1 MHKNEGYLGNINVK
15 RVGVQAEWTEKEVL
29 EYKKCMENPIHFI
42 ENYVKII
49 SLDEGLINFKLYD
62 YQEEMIKI
70 FHNNRFVISKLPR
83 QSGKSTTIISYLL
96 HYIIFNENVAVAIL
110 ANKGN
115 TARELLG
122 RMQMSFEHLPSW
134 LQQGVTVWNKGNV
147 ELENGS
153 KILAAATSSSAV
165 RGSAFNI
172 IFLDEFAHV
181 DPPSL
186 AEEFF
191 NSVYPTISSGNTTKV
206 FIVSTPYGM
215 NKFYKMWID
224 AEEGRNTY
232 IPFSVNWSDV
242 PGRDEAWKKTTI
254 DNTSERQWRQEFEC
268 EFLGSTNTLIEPSK
282 LRNMPYKPP
291 IRKQK
296 ELDVYV
302 EPQEGHAYCT
312 LVDTASGVGQDYSTF
327 TIIDVSDIPYKVV
340 AKYRNNEISP
350 IIFPNIIEQISS
362 QYNKS
367 WCLIETNGNGMQ
379 VGDILYYDL
388 EYENTILTSPNKG
401 GQEVSGGFKKN
412 SRIGLITSKHVKR
425 TGCTTIKELIEK
437 DHLIIEDF
445 DIISEL
451 MTFAEK
457 GATFQ
462 AEEGYHDDL
471 VMTLVLFGWLVNQR
485 YFKEITDSDIR
496 KKLLEQQERMNDEDS
511 LPLGFFNDGKSEVV
525 AEDDYHV
532 WKEYKSGL
540 YWNSEI

>member
-1 MHKNEGYLGNINVK
+1 MGAQHYLGNPNLKNSNVELEFSPQQ
-15 RVGVQAEWTEKEVL
+15 VKELV
-29 EYKKCMENPIHFI
+29 KCATDPQHFI
-42 ENYVKII
+42 ENYVQIVHV
-49 SLDEGLINFKLYD
+49 DHGLVPFKLYD
-62 YQEEMIKI
+62 YQEEMVEI

-83 QSGKSTTIISYLL
+83 QSGKSTTIVSYLL
-96 HYIIFNENVAVAIL
+96 HYILFNENVAVAIL

-115 TARELLG
+115 TARELLS

-165 RGSAFNI
+165 RGSSFNI

-186 AEEFF
+186 ADEFF

-232 IPFSVNWSDV
+232 VPFSVNWSDV
-242 PGRDEAWKKTTI
+242 PGRDDAWKAETI
-254 DNTSERQWRQEFEC
+254 RNTSERQWRQEFEC
-268 EFLGSTNTLIEPSK
+268 EFLGSTNTLIEPAK

-291 IRKQK
+291 IRKQQ

-302 EPQEGHAYCT
+302 EPQKGHAYCT

-327 TIIDVSDIPYKVV
+327 TIIDVTEIPYKVV

-350 IIFPNIIEQISS
+350 IIFPNIIEQIST

-367 WCLIETNGNGMQ
+367 WCLVETNGNGMQ

-457 GATFQ
+457 GPSFQ

-511 LPLGFFNDGKSEVV
+511 LPLGFFNDGISEVV

>member
-1 MHKNEGYLGNINVK
+1 MGAQHYLGNPNLKNSNVQLEFSPEQ
-15 RVGVQAEWTEKEVL
+15 VKELV
-29 EYKKCMENPIHFI
+29 KCATDPKHFI
-42 ENYVKII
+42 ENYVQIVHV
-49 SLDEGLINFKLYD
+49 DHGLVPFKLYD
-62 YQEEMIKI
+62 YQEEMVKI

-83 QSGKSTTIISYLL
+83 QSGKSTTIVSYLL
-96 HYIIFNENVAVAIL
+96 HYILFNENVAVAIL

-115 TARELLG
+115 TARELLS

-165 RGSAFNI
+165 RGSSFNI

-186 AEEFF
+186 ADEFF

-232 IPFSVNWSDV
+232 VPFSVNWSDV
-242 PGRDEAWKKTTI
+242 PGRDDVWKQETI
-254 DNTSERQWRQEFEC
+254 RNTSERQWRQEFEC
-268 EFLGSTNTLIEPSK
+268 EFLGSTNTLIEPAK

-291 IRKQK
+291 IRKQQ

-302 EPQEGHAYCT
+302 EPQKGHAYCT

-327 TIIDVSDIPYKVV
+327 TIIDVTEIPYKVV

-350 IIFPNIIEQISS
+350 IIFPNIIEQIST

-367 WCLIETNGNGMQ
+367 WCLVETNGNGMQ

-457 GATFQ
+457 GPSFQ

-485 YFKEITDSDIR
+485 YFKDITDSDIR

-511 LPLGFFNDGKSEVV
+511 LPLGFFNDGISEVV

>member
-1 MHKNEGYLGNINVK
+1 MGAQHYLGNPNLKNSNVQLEFSPDQ
-15 RVGVQAEWTEKEVL
+15 VKELV
-29 EYKKCMENPIHFI
+29 KCATDPKHFI
-42 ENYVKII
+42 ENYVQIVHV
-49 SLDEGLINFKLYD
+49 DHGLVPFKLYD
-62 YQEEMIKI
+62 YQEEMVEI

-83 QSGKSTTIISYLL
+83 QSGKSTTIVSYLL
-96 HYIIFNENVAVAIL
+96 HYILFNENVAVAIL

-115 TARELLG
+115 TARELLS

-165 RGSAFNI
+165 RGSSFNI

-186 AEEFF
+186 ADEFF

-232 IPFSVNWSDV
+232 VPFSVNWSDV
-242 PGRDEAWKKTTI
+242 PGRDDVWKQETI
-254 DNTSERQWRQEFEC
+254 RNTSERQWRQEFEC
-268 EFLGSTNTLIEPSK
+268 EFLGSTNTLIEPAK

-291 IRKQK
+291 IRKQQ

-302 EPQEGHAYCT
+302 EPQKGHAYCT

-327 TIIDVSDIPYKVV
+327 TIIDVTEIPYKVV

-350 IIFPNIIEQISS
+350 IIFPNIIEQIST

-367 WCLIETNGNGMQ
+367 WCLVETNGNGMQ

-457 GATFQ
+457 GPSFQ

>member
-1 MHKNEGYLGNINVK
+1 MGAQHYLGNPNLKNSNVQLEFSPDQ
-15 RVGVQAEWTEKEVL
+15 VKELV
-29 EYKKCMENPIHFI
+29 KCATDPKHFI
-42 ENYVKII
+42 ENYVQIVHV
-49 SLDEGLINFKLYD
+49 DHGLVPFKLYD
-62 YQEEMIKI
+62 YQEEMVEI

-83 QSGKSTTIISYLL
+83 QSGKSTTIVSYLL
-96 HYIIFNENVAVAIL
+96 HYILFNENVAVAIL

-115 TARELLG
+115 TARELLS

-165 RGSAFNI
+165 RGSSFNI

-186 AEEFF
+186 ADEFF

-232 IPFSVNWSDV
+232 VPFSVNWSDV
-242 PGRDEAWKKTTI
+242 PGRDDAWKAETI
-254 DNTSERQWRQEFEC
+254 RNTSERQWRQEFEC
-268 EFLGSTNTLIEPSK
+268 EFLGSTNTLIEPAK

-291 IRKQK
+291 IRKQQ

-302 EPQEGHAYCT
+302 EPQKGHAYCT

-327 TIIDVSDIPYKVV
+327 TIIDVTEIPYKVV

-350 IIFPNIIEQISS
+350 IIFPNIIEQIST

-367 WCLIETNGNGMQ
+367 WCLVETNGNGMQ

-511 LPLGFFNDGKSEVV
+511 LPLGFFNDGISEVV

>member
-1 MHKNEGYLGNINVK
+1 MGAQHYLGNPNLKNSNVQLEFSPDQ
-15 RVGVQAEWTEKEVL
+15 VKELV
-29 EYKKCMENPIHFI
+29 KCATDPKHFI
-42 ENYVKII
+42 ENYVQIVHV
-49 SLDEGLINFKLYD
+49 DHGLVPFKLYD
-62 YQEEMIKI
+62 YQEEMVEI

-83 QSGKSTTIISYLL
+83 QSGKSTTIVSYLL
-96 HYIIFNENVAVAIL
+96 HYILFNENVAVAIL

-115 TARELLG
+115 TARELLS
-122 RMQMSFEHLPSW
+122 RMQMSFEHLPRW

-165 RGSAFNI
+165 RGSSFNI

-186 AEEFF
+186 ADEFF

-232 IPFSVNWSDV
+232 VPFSVNWSDV
-242 PGRDEAWKKTTI
+242 PGRDDAWKQETI
-254 DNTSERQWRQEFEC
+254 RNTSERQWRQEFEC
-268 EFLGSTNTLIEPSK
+268 EFLGSTNTLIEPAK

-291 IRKQK
+291 IRKQQ

-302 EPQEGHAYCT
+302 EPQKGHAYCT

-327 TIIDVSDIPYKVV
+327 TIIDVTEIPYRVV

-350 IIFPNIIEQISS
+350 IIFPNIIEQIST

-367 WCLIETNGNGMQ
+367 WCLVETNGNGMQ

-457 GATFQ
+457 GPSFQ

>member
-1 MHKNEGYLGNINVK
+1 MGAQHYLGNPNLKNSNVQLEFSPDQ
-15 RVGVQAEWTEKEVL
+15 VKELV
-29 EYKKCMENPIHFI
+29 KCATDPKHFI
-42 ENYVKII
+42 ENYVQIVHV
-49 SLDEGLINFKLYD
+49 DHGLVPFKLYD
-62 YQEEMIKI
+62 YQEEMVEI

-83 QSGKSTTIISYLL
+83 QSGKSTTIVSYLL
-96 HYIIFNENVAVAIL
+96 HYILFNENVAVAIL

-115 TARELLG
+115 TARELLS
-122 RMQMSFEHLPSW
+122 RMQMSFEHLPRW

-165 RGSAFNI
+165 RGSSFNI

-186 AEEFF
+186 ADEFF

-232 IPFSVNWSDV
+232 VPFSVNWSDV
-242 PGRDEAWKKTTI
+242 PGRDDAWKQETI
-254 DNTSERQWRQEFEC
+254 RNTSERQWRQEFEC

-291 IRKQK
+291 IRKQQ

-302 EPQEGHAYCT
+302 EPQKGHAYCT

-327 TIIDVSDIPYKVV
+327 TIIDVTEIPYRVV

-350 IIFPNIIEQISS
+350 IIFPNIIEQIST

-367 WCLIETNGNGMQ
+367 WCLVETNGNGMQ

>member
-1 MHKNEGYLGNINVK
+1 MGAQHYLGNPNLKNSNVQLEFSPDQ
-15 RVGVQAEWTEKEVL
+15 VKELV
-29 EYKKCMENPIHFI
+29 KCATDPKHFI
-42 ENYVKII
+42 ENYVQIVHV
-49 SLDEGLINFKLYD
+49 DHGLVPFKLYD
-62 YQEEMIKI
+62 YQEEMVEI

-83 QSGKSTTIISYLL
+83 QSGKSTTIVSYLL
-96 HYIIFNENVAVAIL
+96 HYILFNENVAVAIL

-115 TARELLG
+115 TARELLS
-122 RMQMSFEHLPSW
+122 RMQMSFEHLPRW

-165 RGSAFNI
+165 RGSSFNI

-186 AEEFF
+186 ADEFF

-232 IPFSVNWSDV
+232 VPFSVNWSDV
-242 PGRDEAWKKTTI
+242 PGRDDAWKAETI
-254 DNTSERQWRQEFEC
+254 RNTSERQWRQEFEC

-291 IRKQK
+291 IRKQQ

-302 EPQEGHAYCT
+302 EPQKGHAYCT

-327 TIIDVSDIPYKVV
+327 TIIDVTEIPYKVV

-350 IIFPNIIEQISS
+350 IIFPNIIEQIST

-367 WCLIETNGNGMQ
+367 WCLVETNGNGMQ

-457 GATFQ
+457 GPSFQ

-511 LPLGFFNDGKSEVV
+511 LPLGFFNDGISEVV

>member
-1 MHKNEGYLGNINVK
+1 MGAQHYLGNPNLKNSNVQLEFSPDQ
-15 RVGVQAEWTEKEVL
+15 VKELV
-29 EYKKCMENPIHFI
+29 KCATDPKHFI
-42 ENYVKII
+42 ENYVQIVHV
-49 SLDEGLINFKLYD
+49 DHGLVPFKLYD
-62 YQEEMIKI
+62 YQEEMVEI

-83 QSGKSTTIISYLL
+83 QSGKSTTIVSYLL
-96 HYIIFNENVAVAIL
+96 HYILFNENVAVAIL

-115 TARELLG
+115 TARELLS
-122 RMQMSFEHLPSW
+122 RMQMSFEHLPRW

-165 RGSAFNI
+165 RGSSFNI

-186 AEEFF
+186 ADEFF

-232 IPFSVNWSDV
+232 VPFSVNWSDV
-242 PGRDEAWKKTTI
+242 PGRDDAWKQETI
-254 DNTSERQWRQEFEC
+254 RNTSERQWRQEFEC
-268 EFLGSTNTLIEPSK
+268 EFLGSTNTLIEPAK

-291 IRKQK
+291 IRKQQ

-302 EPQEGHAYCT
+302 EPQKDHAYCT

-327 TIIDVSDIPYKVV
+327 TIIDVTEIPYKVV

-350 IIFPNIIEQISS
+350 IIFPNIIEQIST

-367 WCLIETNGNGMQ
+367 WCLVETNGNGMQ

-457 GATFQ
+457 GPSFQ

>member
-1 MHKNEGYLGNINVK
+1 MGAQHYLGNPNLKNSNVQLEFSPDQ
-15 RVGVQAEWTEKEVL
+15 VKELV
-29 EYKKCMENPIHFI
+29 KCATDPKHFI
-42 ENYVKII
+42 ENYVQIVHV
-49 SLDEGLINFKLYD
+49 DHGLVPFKLYD
-62 YQEEMIKI
+62 YQEEMVEI

-83 QSGKSTTIISYLL
+83 QSGKSTTIVSYLL
-96 HYIIFNENVAVAIL
+96 HYILFNENVAVAIL

-115 TARELLG
+115 TARELLS
-122 RMQMSFEHLPSW
+122 RMQMSFEHLPRW

-165 RGSAFNI
+165 RGSSFNI

-186 AEEFF
+186 ADEFF

-232 IPFSVNWSDV
+232 VPFSVNWSDV
-242 PGRDEAWKKTTI
+242 PGRDDAWKQETI
-254 DNTSERQWRQEFEC
+254 RNTSERQWRQEFEC

-291 IRKQK
+291 IRKQQ

-302 EPQEGHAYCT
+302 EPQKDHAYCT

-327 TIIDVSDIPYKVV
+327 TIIDVTEIPYKVV

-350 IIFPNIIEQISS
+350 IIFPNIIEQIST

-367 WCLIETNGNGMQ
+367 WCLVETNGNGMQ

-457 GATFQ
+457 GPSFQ

>member
-1 MHKNEGYLGNINVK
+1 MGAQHYLGNPNLKNSNVQLEFSPDQ
-15 RVGVQAEWTEKEVL
+15 VKELV
-29 EYKKCMENPIHFI
+29 KCATDPKHFI
-42 ENYVKII
+42 ENYVQIVHV
-49 SLDEGLINFKLYD
+49 DHGLVPFKLYD
-62 YQEEMIKI
+62 YQEEMVEI

-83 QSGKSTTIISYLL
+83 QSGKSTTIVSYLL
-96 HYIIFNENVAVAIL
+96 HYILFNENVAVAIL

-115 TARELLG
+115 TARELLS
-122 RMQMSFEHLPSW
+122 RMQMSFEHLPRW

-165 RGSAFNI
+165 RGSSFNI

-186 AEEFF
+186 ADEFF

-232 IPFSVNWSDV
+232 VPFSVNWSDV
-242 PGRDEAWKKTTI
+242 PGRDDAWKQETI
-254 DNTSERQWRQEFEC
+254 RNTSERQWRQEFEC

-291 IRKQK
+291 IRKQQ

-302 EPQEGHAYCT
+302 EPQKDHAYCT

-327 TIIDVSDIPYKVV
+327 TIIDVTEIPYRVV

-350 IIFPNIIEQISS
+350 IIFPNIIEQIST

-367 WCLIETNGNGMQ
+367 WCLVETNGNGMQ

-457 GATFQ
+457 GPSFQ

>member
-1 MHKNEGYLGNINVK
+1 MGAQHYLGNPNLKNSNVQLEFSPDQ
-15 RVGVQAEWTEKEVL
+15 VKELV
-29 EYKKCMENPIHFI
+29 KCATDPKHFI
-42 ENYVKII
+42 ENYVQIVHV
-49 SLDEGLINFKLYD
+49 DHGLVPFKLYD
-62 YQEEMIKI
+62 YQEEMVEI

-83 QSGKSTTIISYLL
+83 QSGKSTTIVSYLL
-96 HYIIFNENVAVAIL
+96 HYILFNENVAVAIL

-115 TARELLG
+115 TARELLS

-165 RGSAFNI
+165 RGSSFNI

-186 AEEFF
+186 ADEFF

-232 IPFSVNWSDV
+232 VPFSVNWSDV
-242 PGRDEAWKKTTI
+242 PGRDDAWKAETI
-254 DNTSERQWRQEFEC
+254 RNTSERQWRQEFEC
-268 EFLGSTNTLIEPSK
+268 EFLGSTNTLIEPAK

-291 IRKQK
+291 IRKQQ

-302 EPQEGHAYCT
+302 EPQKGHAYCT

-327 TIIDVSDIPYKVV
+327 TIIDVTEIPYKVV

-350 IIFPNIIEQISS
+350 IIFPNIIEQIST

-367 WCLIETNGNGMQ
+367 WCLVETNGNGMQ

-457 GATFQ
+457 GPSFQ

-511 LPLGFFNDGKSEVV
+511 LPLGFFNDGISEVV

>member
-1 MHKNEGYLGNINVK
+1 MGAQHYLGNPNLKNSNVQLEFSPDQ
-15 RVGVQAEWTEKEVL
+15 VKELV
-29 EYKKCMENPIHFI
+29 KCATDPKHFI
-42 ENYVKII
+42 ENYVQIVHV
-49 SLDEGLINFKLYD
+49 DHGLVPFKLYD
-62 YQEEMIKI
+62 YQEEMVKI

-83 QSGKSTTIISYLL
+83 QSGKSTTIVSYLL
-96 HYIIFNENVAVAIL
+96 HYILFNENVAVAIL

-115 TARELLG
+115 TARELLS

-165 RGSAFNI
+165 RGSSFNI

-186 AEEFF
+186 ADEFF

-232 IPFSVNWSDV
+232 VPFSVNWSDV
-242 PGRDEAWKKTTI
+242 PGRDDAWKQETI
-254 DNTSERQWRQEFEC
+254 RNTSERQWRQEFEC
-268 EFLGSTNTLIEPSK
+268 EFLGSTNTLIEPAK

-291 IRKQK
+291 IRKQQ

-302 EPQEGHAYCT
+302 EPQKGHAYCT

-327 TIIDVSDIPYKVV
+327 TIIDVTEIPYKVV

-350 IIFPNIIEQISS
+350 IIFPNIIEQIST

-367 WCLIETNGNGMQ
+367 WCLVETNGNGMQ

-457 GATFQ
+457 GPSFQ

-511 LPLGFFNDGKSEVV
+511 LPLGFFNDGISEVV

>member
-1 MHKNEGYLGNINVK
+1 MGAQHYLGNPNLKNSNVQLEFSPDQ
-15 RVGVQAEWTEKEVL
+15 VKELV
-29 EYKKCMENPIHFI
+29 KCATDPKHFI
-42 ENYVKII
+42 ENYVQIVHV
-49 SLDEGLINFKLYD
+49 DHGLVPFKLYD
-62 YQEEMIKI
+62 YQEEMVKI

-83 QSGKSTTIISYLL
+83 QSGKSTTIVSYLL
-96 HYIIFNENVAVAIL
+96 HYILFNENVAVAIL

-115 TARELLG
+115 TARELLS

-165 RGSAFNI
+165 RGSSFNI

-186 AEEFF
+186 ADEFF

-232 IPFSVNWSDV
+232 VPFSVNWSDV
-242 PGRDEAWKKTTI
+242 PGRDDVWKQETI
-254 DNTSERQWRQEFEC
+254 RNTSERQWRQEFEC
-268 EFLGSTNTLIEPSK
+268 EFLGSTNTLIEPAK

-291 IRKQK
+291 IRKQQ

-302 EPQEGHAYCT
+302 EPQKGHAYCT

-327 TIIDVSDIPYKVV
+327 TIIDVTEIPYKVV

-350 IIFPNIIEQISS
+350 IIFPNIIEQIST

-367 WCLIETNGNGMQ
+367 WCLVETNGNGMQ

-457 GATFQ
+457 GPSFQ

-485 YFKEITDSDIR
+485 YFKDITDSDIR

-511 LPLGFFNDGKSEVV
+511 LPLGFFNDGISEVV

>member
-1 MHKNEGYLGNINVK
+1 MGAQHYLGNPNLKNSNVQLEFSPDQ
-15 RVGVQAEWTEKEVL
+15 VKELV
-29 EYKKCMENPIHFI
+29 KCATDPKHFI
-42 ENYVKII
+42 ENYVQIVHV
-49 SLDEGLINFKLYD
+49 DHGLVPFKLYD
-62 YQEEMIKI
+62 YQEEMVEI

-83 QSGKSTTIISYLL
+83 QSGKSTTIVSYLL
-96 HYIIFNENVAVAIL
+96 HYILFNENVAVSIL

-115 TARELLG
+115 TARELLS
-122 RMQMSFEHLPSW
+122 RMQMSFEHLPRW

-165 RGSAFNI
+165 RGSSFNI

-186 AEEFF
+186 ADEFF

-232 IPFSVNWSDV
+232 VPFSVNWSDV
-242 PGRDEAWKKTTI
+242 PGRDDAWKAETI
-254 DNTSERQWRQEFEC
+254 RNTSERQWRQEFEC
-268 EFLGSTNTLIEPSK
+268 EFLGSTNTLIEPAK

-291 IRKQK
+291 IRKQQ

-302 EPQEGHAYCT
+302 EPQKGHAYCT

-327 TIIDVSDIPYKVV
+327 TIIDVTEIPYKVV

-350 IIFPNIIEQISS
+350 IIFPNIIEQIST

-367 WCLIETNGNGMQ
+367 WCLVETNGNGMQ

-457 GATFQ
+457 GPSFQ

>member
-1 MHKNEGYLGNINVK
+1 MGAQHYLGNPNLKNSNVQLEFSPDQ
-15 RVGVQAEWTEKEVL
+15 VKELV
-29 EYKKCMENPIHFI
+29 KCATDPKHFI
-42 ENYVKII
+42 ENYVQIVHV
-49 SLDEGLINFKLYD
+49 DHGLVPFKLYD
-62 YQEEMIKI
+62 YQEEMVEI

-83 QSGKSTTIISYLL
+83 QSGKSTTIVSYLL
-96 HYIIFNENVAVAIL
+96 HYILFNENVAVAIL

-115 TARELLG
+115 TARELLS
-122 RMQMSFEHLPSW
+122 RMQMSFEHLPRW

-165 RGSAFNI
+165 RGSSFNI

-186 AEEFF
+186 ADEFF

-232 IPFSVNWSDV
+232 VPFSVNWSDV
-242 PGRDEAWKKTTI
+242 PGRDDVWKQETI
-254 DNTSERQWRQEFEC
+254 RNTSERQWRQEFEC
-268 EFLGSTNTLIEPSK
+268 EFLGSTNTLIEPAK

-291 IRKQK
+291 IRKQQ

-302 EPQEGHAYCT
+302 EPQKGHAYCT

-327 TIIDVSDIPYKVV
+327 TIIDVTEIPYKVV

-350 IIFPNIIEQISS
+350 IIFPNIIEQIST

-367 WCLIETNGNGMQ
+367 WCLVETNGNGMQ

-457 GATFQ
+457 GPSFQ

>member
-1 MHKNEGYLGNINVK
+1 MGAQHYLGNPNLKNSNVQLEFSPEQ
-15 RVGVQAEWTEKEVL
+15 VKELV
-29 EYKKCMENPIHFI
+29 KCATDPKHFI
-42 ENYVKII
+42 ENYVQIVHV
-49 SLDEGLINFKLYD
+49 DHGLVPFKLYD
-62 YQEEMIKI
+62 YQEEMVEI

-83 QSGKSTTIISYLL
+83 QSGKSTTIVSYLL
-96 HYIIFNENVAVAIL
+96 HYILFNENVAVAIL

-115 TARELLG
+115 TARELLS
-122 RMQMSFEHLPSW
+122 RMQMSFEHLPRW

-165 RGSAFNI
+165 RGSSFNI

-186 AEEFF
+186 ADEFF

-232 IPFSVNWSDV
+232 VPFSVNWSDV
-242 PGRDEAWKKTTI
+242 PGRDDAWKETTI

-268 EFLGSTNTLIEPSK
+268 EFLGSTNTLIEPAK

-291 IRKQK
+291 IRKQQ

-302 EPQEGHAYCT
+302 EPQKGHAYCT

-327 TIIDVSDIPYKVV
+327 TIIDVTEIPYKVV

-350 IIFPNIIEQISS
+350 IIFPNIIEQIST

-367 WCLIETNGNGMQ
+367 WCLVETNGNGMQ

-457 GATFQ
+457 GPSFQ

-485 YFKEITDSDIR
+485 YFKDITDSDIR

-511 LPLGFFNDGKSEVV
+511 LPLGFFNDGISEVV

>member
-1 MHKNEGYLGNINVK
+1 MGAQHYLGNPNLKNSNVELEFSPQQ
-15 RVGVQAEWTEKEVL
+15 VKELV
-29 EYKKCMENPIHFI
+29 KCATDPKHFI
-42 ENYVKII
+42 ENYVQIVHV
-49 SLDEGLINFKLYD
+49 DHGLVPFKLYD

>member
-1 MHKNEGYLGNINVK
+1 MGAQHYLGNPNLKNSNVQLEFSPDQ
-15 RVGVQAEWTEKEVL
+15 VKELV
-29 EYKKCMENPIHFI
+29 KCATDPKHFI
-42 ENYVKII
+42 ENYVQIVHV
-49 SLDEGLINFKLYD
+49 DHGLVPFKLYD
-62 YQEEMIKI
+62 YQEEMVEI

-83 QSGKSTTIISYLL
+83 QSGKSTTIVSYLL
-96 HYIIFNENVAVAIL
+96 HYILFNENVAVAIL

-115 TARELLG
+115 TARELLS

-165 RGSAFNI
+165 RGSSFNI

-186 AEEFF
+186 ADEFF

-232 IPFSVNWSDV
+232 VPFSVNWSDV
-242 PGRDEAWKKTTI
+242 PGRDDAWKQETI
-254 DNTSERQWRQEFEC
+254 RNTSERQWRQEFEC
-268 EFLGSTNTLIEPSK
+268 EFLGSTNTLIEPAK

-291 IRKQK
+291 IRKQQ

-302 EPQEGHAYCT
+302 EPQKGHAYCT

-327 TIIDVSDIPYKVV
+327 TIIDVTEIPYKVV

-350 IIFPNIIEQISS
+350 IIFPNIIEQIST

-367 WCLIETNGNGMQ
+367 WCLVETNGNGMQ

-457 GATFQ
+457 GPSFQ

>member
-1 MHKNEGYLGNINVK
+1 MGAQHYLGNPNLKNSNVQLEFSPDQ
-15 RVGVQAEWTEKEVL
+15 VKELV
-29 EYKKCMENPIHFI
+29 KCATDPKHFI
-42 ENYVKII
+42 ENYVQIVHV
-49 SLDEGLINFKLYD
+49 DHGLVPFKLYD
-62 YQEEMIKI
+62 YQEEMVEI

-83 QSGKSTTIISYLL
+83 QSGKSTTIVSYLL
-96 HYIIFNENVAVAIL
+96 HYILFNENVAVAIL

-115 TARELLG
+115 TARELLS
-122 RMQMSFEHLPSW
+122 RMQMSFEHLPRW

-165 RGSAFNI
+165 RGSSFNI

-186 AEEFF
+186 ADEFF

-232 IPFSVNWSDV
+232 VPFSVNWSDV
-242 PGRDEAWKKTTI
+242 PGRDDAWKQETI
-254 DNTSERQWRQEFEC
+254 RNTSERQWRQEFEC
-268 EFLGSTNTLIEPSK
+268 EFLGSTNTLIEPAK

-291 IRKQK
+291 IRKQQ

-302 EPQEGHAYCT
+302 EPQKGHAYCT

-327 TIIDVSDIPYKVV
+327 TIIDVTEIPYKVV

-350 IIFPNIIEQISS
+350 IIFPNIIEQIST

-367 WCLIETNGNGMQ
+367 WCLVETNGNGMQ

-457 GATFQ
+457 GPSFQ

>member
-1 MHKNEGYLGNINVK
+1 MGAQHYLGNPNLKNSNVQLEFSPDQ
-15 RVGVQAEWTEKEVL
+15 VKELV
-29 EYKKCMENPIHFI
+29 KCATDPKHFI
-42 ENYVKII
+42 ENYVQIVHV
-49 SLDEGLINFKLYD
+49 DHGLVPFKLYD
-62 YQEEMIKI
+62 YQEEMVEI

-83 QSGKSTTIISYLL
+83 QSGKSTTIVSYLL
-96 HYIIFNENVAVAIL
+96 HYILFNENVAVAIL

-115 TARELLG
+115 TARELLS

-165 RGSAFNI
+165 RGSSFNI

-186 AEEFF
+186 ADEFF

-232 IPFSVNWSDV
+232 VPFSVNWSDV
-242 PGRDEAWKKTTI
+242 PGRDDAWKQETI
-254 DNTSERQWRQEFEC
+254 RNTSERQWRQEFEC
-268 EFLGSTNTLIEPSK
+268 EFLGSTNTLIDPAK

-291 IRKQK
+291 IRKQQ

-302 EPQEGHAYCT
+302 EPQKGHAYCT

-327 TIIDVSDIPYKVV
+327 TIIDVTEIPYKVV

-350 IIFPNIIEQISS
+350 IIFPNIIEQIST

-367 WCLIETNGNGMQ
+367 WCLVETNGNGMQ

-457 GATFQ
+457 GPSFQ

-485 YFKEITDSDIR
+485 YFKDITDSDIR

-511 LPLGFFNDGKSEVV
+511 LPLGFFNDGISEVV

>member
-1 MHKNEGYLGNINVK
+1 MGAQHYLGNPNLKNSNVQLEFSPDQ
-15 RVGVQAEWTEKEVL
+15 VKELV
-29 EYKKCMENPIHFI
+29 KCATDPKHFI
-42 ENYVKII
+42 ENYVQIVHV
-49 SLDEGLINFKLYD
+49 DHGLVPFKLYD
-62 YQEEMIKI
+62 YQEEMVEI

-83 QSGKSTTIISYLL
+83 QSGKSTTIVSYLL
-96 HYIIFNENVAVAIL
+96 HYILFNENVAVAIL

-115 TARELLG
+115 TARELLS
-122 RMQMSFEHLPSW
+122 RMQMSFEHLPRW

-165 RGSAFNI
+165 RGSSFNI

-186 AEEFF
+186 ADEFF

-232 IPFSVNWSDV
+232 VPFSVNWSDV
-242 PGRDEAWKKTTI
+242 PGRDDAWKQETI
-254 DNTSERQWRQEFEC
+254 RNTSERQWRQEFEC

-291 IRKQK
+291 IRKQQ

-302 EPQEGHAYCT
+302 EPQKDHAYCT

-327 TIIDVSDIPYKVV
+327 TIIDVTEIPYRVV

-350 IIFPNIIEQISS
+350 IIFPNIIEQIST

-457 GATFQ
+457 GPSFQ

>member
-1 MHKNEGYLGNINVK
+1 
-15 RVGVQAEWTEKEVL
+15 
-29 EYKKCMENPIHFI
+29 
-42 ENYVKII
+42 
-49 SLDEGLINFKLYD
+49 
-62 YQEEMIKI
+62 
-70 FHNNRFVISKLPR
+70 
-83 QSGKSTTIISYLL
+83 
-96 HYIIFNENVAVAIL
+96 
-110 ANKGN
+110 
-115 TARELLG
+115 
-122 RMQMSFEHLPSW
+122 MSFEHLPSW

-165 RGSAFNI
+165 RGSSFNI

-186 AEEFF
+186 ADEFF

-232 IPFSVNWSDV
+232 VPFSVNWSDV
-242 PGRDEAWKKTTI
+242 PGRDDAWKQETI
-254 DNTSERQWRQEFEC
+254 RNTSERQWRQEFEC
-268 EFLGSTNTLIEPSK
+268 EFLGSTNTLIEPAK

-291 IRKQK
+291 IRKQQ

-302 EPQEGHAYCT
+302 EPQKGHAYCT

-327 TIIDVSDIPYKVV
+327 TIIDVTEIPYKVV

-350 IIFPNIIEQISS
+350 IIFPNIIEQIST

-367 WCLIETNGNGMQ
+367 WCLVETNGNGMQ

-457 GATFQ
+457 GPSFQ

>member
-1 MHKNEGYLGNINVK
+1 MGAQHYLGNPNLKNSNVQLEFSPEQ
-15 RVGVQAEWTEKEVL
+15 VKELV
-29 EYKKCMENPIHFI
+29 KCATDPKHFI
-42 ENYVKII
+42 ENYVQIVHV
-49 SLDEGLINFKLYD
+49 DHGLVPFKLYD
-62 YQEEMIKI
+62 YQEEMVEI

-83 QSGKSTTIISYLL
+83 QSGKSTTIVSYLL
-96 HYIIFNENVAVAIL
+96 HYILFNENVAVAIL

-115 TARELLG
+115 TARELLS
-122 RMQMSFEHLPSW
+122 RMQMSFEHLPRW

-165 RGSAFNI
+165 RGSSFNI

-186 AEEFF
+186 ADEFF

-232 IPFSVNWSDV
+232 VPFSVNWSDV
-242 PGRDEAWKKTTI
+242 PGRDEAWKRETI
-254 DNTSERQWRQEFEC
+254 RNTSERQWRQEFEC

-291 IRKQK
+291 IRKQQ
-296 ELDVYV
+296 ELDVYA
-302 EPQEGHAYCT
+302 EPQKGHVYCT

-327 TIIDVSDIPYKVV
+327 TIIDVSEIPYRVV

-350 IIFPNIIEQISS
+350 IIFPNIIEQIST

-451 MTFAEK
+451 MTFTEK
-457 GATFQ
+457 GPTFQ

-485 YFKEITDSDIR
+485 YFKDITDSDIR

-511 LPLGFFNDGKSEVV
+511 LPLGFYNDGISEVV

>member
-1 MHKNEGYLGNINVK
+1 MGAQHYLGNPNLKNSNVQLEFSPDQ
-15 RVGVQAEWTEKEVL
+15 VKELV
-29 EYKKCMENPIHFI
+29 KCATDPKHFI
-42 ENYVKII
+42 ENYVQIVHV
-49 SLDEGLINFKLYD
+49 DHGLVPFKLYD
-62 YQEEMIKI
+62 YQEEMVEI

-83 QSGKSTTIISYLL
+83 QSGKSTTIVSYLL
-96 HYIIFNENVAVAIL
+96 HYILFNENVAVAIL

-115 TARELLG
+115 TARELLS

-165 RGSAFNI
+165 RGSSFNI

-186 AEEFF
+186 ADEFF

-232 IPFSVNWSDV
+232 VPFSVNWSDV
-242 PGRDEAWKKTTI
+242 PGRDDAWKAETI
-254 DNTSERQWRQEFEC
+254 QNTSERQWRQEFEC
-268 EFLGSTNTLIEPSK
+268 EFLGSTNTLIEPAK

-291 IRKQK
+291 IRKQQ

-302 EPQEGHAYCT
+302 EPQKGHAYCT

-327 TIIDVSDIPYKVV
+327 TIIDVTEIPYKVV

-350 IIFPNIIEQISS
+350 IIFPNIIEQIST

-367 WCLIETNGNGMQ
+367 WCLVETNGNGMQ

-457 GATFQ
+457 GPSFQ

-511 LPLGFFNDGKSEVV
+511 LPLGFFNDGISEVV

>member
-1 MHKNEGYLGNINVK
+1 MGAQHYLGNPNLKNSNVQLEFSPDQ
-15 RVGVQAEWTEKEVL
+15 VKELV
-29 EYKKCMENPIHFI
+29 KCATDPKHFI
-42 ENYVKII
+42 ENYVQIVHV
-49 SLDEGLINFKLYD
+49 DHGLVPFKLYD
-62 YQEEMIKI
+62 YQEEMVEI

-83 QSGKSTTIISYLL
+83 QSGKSTTIVSYLL
-96 HYIIFNENVAVAIL
+96 HYILFNENVAVAIL

-115 TARELLG
+115 TARELLS

-232 IPFSVNWSDV
+232 VPFSVNWSDV
-242 PGRDEAWKKTTI
+242 PGRDDAWKQETI
-254 DNTSERQWRQEFEC
+254 RNTSERQWRQEFEC

-291 IRKQK
+291 IRKQQ

-302 EPQEGHAYCT
+302 EPQKNHAYCT

-327 TIIDVSDIPYKVV
+327 TIIDVTEIPYKVV

-350 IIFPNIIEQISS
+350 IIFPNIIEQIST

-457 GATFQ
+457 GPSFQ

-496 KKLLEQQERMNDEDS
+496 KKLLEQQEKMNDEDS
-511 LPLGFFNDGKSEVV
+511 LPLGFFNDGISEVV

>member
-1 MHKNEGYLGNINVK
+1 MGAQHYLGNPNLKNSNVQLEFSPDQ
-15 RVGVQAEWTEKEVL
+15 VKELV
-29 EYKKCMENPIHFI
+29 KCATDPKHFI
-42 ENYVKII
+42 ENYVQIVHV
-49 SLDEGLINFKLYD
+49 DHGLVPFKLYD
-62 YQEEMIKI
+62 YQEEMVEI

-83 QSGKSTTIISYLL
+83 QSGKSTTIVSYLL
-96 HYIIFNENVAVAIL
+96 HYILFNENVAVAIL

-115 TARELLG
+115 TARELLS
-122 RMQMSFEHLPSW
+122 RMQMSFEHLPRW

-165 RGSAFNI
+165 RGSSFNI

-186 AEEFF
+186 ADEFF

-232 IPFSVNWSDV
+232 VPFSVNWSDV
-242 PGRDEAWKKTTI
+242 PGRDDAWKAETI
-254 DNTSERQWRQEFEC
+254 RNTSERQWRQEFEC
-268 EFLGSTNTLIEPSK
+268 EFLGSTNTLIEPAK

-291 IRKQK
+291 IRKQQ

-302 EPQEGHAYCT
+302 EPQKGHAYCT

-327 TIIDVSDIPYKVV
+327 TIIDVTEIPYKVV

-350 IIFPNIIEQISS
+350 IIFPNIIEQIST

-367 WCLIETNGNGMQ
+367 WCLVETNGNGMQ

-457 GATFQ
+457 GPSFQ

>member
-1 MHKNEGYLGNINVK
+1 MSSTSYLGNPKLKSANVP
-15 RVGVQAEWTEKEVL
+15 VGFTEDEL
-29 EYKKCMENPIHFI
+29 SEYIKCQQDPIYFI
-42 ENYVKII
+42 EQYVQII
-49 SLDEGLINFKLYD
+49 HVDRGLVPFDMYPFQRKMVK
-62 YQEEMIKI
+62 EFM
-70 FHNNRFVISKLPR
+70 NNRFVICKLPR
-83 QSGKSTTIISYLL
+83 QSGKSTVIISYLL
-96 HYIIFNENVAVAIL
+96 HYILFNENVAVAIL

-115 TARELLG
+115 TARELLS

-165 RGSAFNI
+165 RGSSFNI

-186 AEEFF
+186 ADEFF

-232 IPFSVNWSDV
+232 VPFSVNWSDV
-242 PGRDEAWKKTTI
+242 PGRDDAWKAETI
-254 DNTSERQWRQEFEC
+254 RNTSERQWRQEFEC
-268 EFLGSTNTLIEPSK
+268 EFLGSTNTLIEPAK

-291 IRKQK
+291 IRKQQ

-302 EPQEGHAYCT
+302 EPQKGHAYCT

-327 TIIDVSDIPYKVV
+327 TIIDVTEIPYKVV

-350 IIFPNIIEQISS
+350 IIFPNIIEQIST

-367 WCLIETNGNGMQ
+367 WCLVETNGNGMQ

-457 GATFQ
+457 GPSFQ

-511 LPLGFFNDGKSEVV
+511 LPLGFFNDGISEVV

>member
-1 MHKNEGYLGNINVK
+1 MGAQHYLGNPNLKNSNVQLEFSPDQ
-15 RVGVQAEWTEKEVL
+15 VKELV
-29 EYKKCMENPIHFI
+29 KCATDPKHFI
-42 ENYVKII
+42 ENYVQIVHV
-49 SLDEGLINFKLYD
+49 DHGLVPFKLYD
-62 YQEEMIKI
+62 YQEEMVEI

-83 QSGKSTTIISYLL
+83 QSGKSTTIVSYLL
-96 HYIIFNENVAVAIL
+96 HYILFNENVAVAIL

-115 TARELLG
+115 TARELLS
-122 RMQMSFEHLPSW
+122 RMQMSFEHLPRW

-165 RGSAFNI
+165 RGSSFNI

-186 AEEFF
+186 ADEFF

-232 IPFSVNWSDV
+232 VPFSVNWSDV
-242 PGRDEAWKKTTI
+242 PGRDDAWKQETI
-254 DNTSERQWRQEFEC
+254 RNTSERQWRQEFEC

-291 IRKQK
+291 IRKQQ

-302 EPQEGHAYCT
+302 EPQKDHAYCT

-327 TIIDVSDIPYKVV
+327 TIIDVTEIPYRVV

-350 IIFPNIIEQISS
+350 IIFPNIIEQIST

-367 WCLIETNGNGMQ
+367 WCLVETNGNGMQ

-457 GATFQ
+457 GPSFQ

-496 KKLLEQQERMNDEDS
+496 KKLLEQQEKMNDEDS

>member
-1 MHKNEGYLGNINVK
+1 MGAQHYLGNPNLKNSNVQLEFSPDQ
-15 RVGVQAEWTEKEVL
+15 VKELV
-29 EYKKCMENPIHFI
+29 KCATDPKHFI
-42 ENYVKII
+42 ENYVQIVHV
-49 SLDEGLINFKLYD
+49 DHGLVPFKLYD
-62 YQEEMIKI
+62 YQEEMVEI

-83 QSGKSTTIISYLL
+83 QSGKSTTIVSYLL
-96 HYIIFNENVAVAIL
+96 HYILFNENVAVAIL

-115 TARELLG
+115 TARELLS
-122 RMQMSFEHLPSW
+122 RMQMSFEHLPRW

-165 RGSAFNI
+165 RGSSFNI

-186 AEEFF
+186 ADEFF

-232 IPFSVNWSDV
+232 VPFSVNWSDV
-242 PGRDEAWKKTTI
+242 PGRDDAWKQETI
-254 DNTSERQWRQEFEC
+254 RNTSERQWRQEFEC
-268 EFLGSTNTLIEPSK
+268 EFLGSTNTLIEPAK

-291 IRKQK
+291 IRKQQ

-302 EPQEGHAYCT
+302 EPQKGHAYCT

-327 TIIDVSDIPYKVV
+327 TIIDVTEIPYKVV

-350 IIFPNIIEQISS
+350 IIFPNIIEQIST

-367 WCLIETNGNGMQ
+367 WCLVETNGNGMQ

-457 GATFQ
+457 GPSFQ

-511 LPLGFFNDGKSEVV
+511 LPLGFFNDGISEVV